1 MRAESIFGP
10 VSVLVLWTGV
20 VVLLTGLR
28 RIRAVRAGRVTAHAF
43 KLGESPDVPP
53 DVAVTNR
60 NFMNLLEM
68 PVLFYVGC
76 LAYYATRRVDGGAV
90 VLAWLYVALRL
101 AHSSVHLGSNRIVV
115 RLAAFAASNFVL
127 LAMWVRF
134 MVTVL

>member
-1 MRAESIFGP
+1 
-10 VSVLVLWTGV
+10 VCVLVLWTGV
-20 VVLLTGLR
+20 LVLLTGLR
-28 RIRAVRAGRVTAHAF
+28 RIRAVRAGRITAHAF

-53 DVAVTNR
+53 DVVVTNR

-76 LAYYATRRVDGGAV
+76 LAYYVTRQVDGAAL
-90 VLAWLYVALRL
+90 VLAWLYVGLRL
-101 AHSSVHLGSNRIVV
+101 AHSMVHLGSNRIVI

-134 MVTVL
+134 MTAVL